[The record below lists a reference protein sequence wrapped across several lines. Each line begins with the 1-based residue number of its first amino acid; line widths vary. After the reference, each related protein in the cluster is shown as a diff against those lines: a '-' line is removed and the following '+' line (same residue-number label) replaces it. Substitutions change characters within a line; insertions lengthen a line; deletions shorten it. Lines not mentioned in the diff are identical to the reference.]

1 MIADIG
7 LSAAM
12 NGLTV
17 VVSVNVLW
25 IVAGGLAIYL
35 WRLLH
40 SHMPHR
46 GGGAGPAR

>member
-7 LSAAM
+7 VSASI

-17 VVSVNVLW
+17 VLSVNVLW
-25 IVAGGLAIYL
+25 IVAVGLATYL